1 MRGVI
6 YMVSGK
12 IRSGKDYVSD
22 ILVNNFGFTKYA
34 FADKLKQE
42 TSESCNIDLKYFS
55 TQFGKASMSVYG
67 KTYRQLLI
75 DQAEYKK
82 MFDKNYYTKVV
93 VNQIEKS
100 GIDKIVISD
109 FRYPYEYDFMRE
121 KLGSYYDIRTIN
133 VQREGSL
140 VTKFS
145 SENALCEF
153 EYDLI
158 IDNNK
163 DSNHVQQQL
172 FSGLKV

>member
-12 IRSGKDYVSD
+12 IRSGKDFVSD
-22 ILVNNFGFTKYA
+22 ILTNNFGFTKYA

-42 TSESCNIDLKYFS
+42 ASESYNIDLKYFT
-55 TQFGKASMSVYG
+55 TQFGKASKSVYG

-82 MFDKNYYTKVV
+82 MFDKNYYTKAV

-109 FRYPYEYDFMRE
+109 FRYPYEYTFMRE
-121 KLGSYYDIRTIN
+121 KLGLYYDIKTIN
-133 VQREGSL
+133 VQRESSL
-140 VTKFS
+140 TTDFK

-153 EYDLI
+153 EYHLI

-163 DSNHVQQQL
+163 DQKHVEDQL
-172 FSGLKV
+172 FYGLKV